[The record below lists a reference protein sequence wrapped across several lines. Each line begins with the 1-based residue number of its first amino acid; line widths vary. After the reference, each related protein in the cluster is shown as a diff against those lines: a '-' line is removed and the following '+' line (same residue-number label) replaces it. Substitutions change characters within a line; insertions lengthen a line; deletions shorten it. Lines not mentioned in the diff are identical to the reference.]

1 MAHNLEIRN
10 GEASF
15 FSVKEKA
22 WHGLGTIVEGCPN
35 VKQAV
40 ELTKTN
46 WLCEKENLLLADG
59 RVVPDKYAVVRQ
71 DTKDILGVV
80 GSKYEIVNNETA
92 FSFFDFLEGECCFET
107 GGVLGKGEI
116 VFLSAKLPN
125 HFSVAGGNDVV
136 ENYLLLTTSHNGT
149 LALSAMFTPVRV
161 VCNNTLN
168 GALRNNTNKI
178 HVRHTLSAEAK
189 IKQAHHLMGIVN
201 NLQLEMEQVYKAMYA
216 TKVYTDSKVKELILN
231 VIAPKIEVG
240 GQEDLKTKTNN
251 RLDEIFAYYEGHET
265 QKGINGTVW
274 GVYNALTG
282 FYQNAS
288 KHDNERKM
296 RGILTGDKFL
306 ENAFNVC
313 KFHAI

>member
-1 MAHNLEIRN
+1 MAHNLEIKN

-35 VKQAV
+35 VQQAV
-40 ELTKTN
+40 ELSKTN
-46 WLCEKENLLLADG
+46 WYCEKENLLLADG
-59 RVVPDKYAVVRQ
+59 RIVPDKYAVVRQ

-80 GSKYEIVNNETA
+80 GSKYEIVNNKTA
-92 FSFFDFLEGECCFET
+92 FSFFDFLDGECCFET
-107 GGVLGKGEI
+107 GGVLGKGEV
-116 VFLSAKLPN
+116 VFLSAKLPS
-125 HFSVAGGNDVV
+125 HFTVAGNSDLV

-168 GALRNNTNKI
+168 GALRDNQNKI
-178 HVRHTLSAEAK
+178 HVRHTISAEAK
-189 IKQAHHLMGIVN
+189 IKQANQLMGIVN
-201 NLQLEMEQVYKAMYA
+201 KLQAEMEVVYKAMYA
-216 TKVYTDSKVKELILN
+216 TKVVSDSKVQELILN
-231 VIAPKIEVG
+231 VIAPKFEQG
-240 GQEDLKTKTNN
+240 GAEDLKTKTNN
-251 RLDEIFAYYEGHET
+251 RLEDIFAYYEGHET

-288 KHDNERKM
+288 KHDDERKLG
-296 RGILTGDKFL
+296 GILKGDAFL
-306 ENAFNVC
+306 KSAFDVC
-313 KFHAI
+313 KLQAI